1 MKDFEIDIHKLNM
14 VVEYQSSNM
23 KRKKVELWGKKF
35 DFEVKVLFRSKSSNI
50 FSTII
55 TYHLPG
61 NKSKNRTRRKMWV
74 GGSKERELVSRRK
87 KERERE
93 VMHVLVCASVVEPAE
108 WVPRPLNGKE
118 GEGEHGPA
126 ARYGGLVL
134 SLSLHSRSSFLKWF
148 KIPSINC
155 HFIIC

>member
-61 NKSKNRTRRKMWV
+61 NKSKNRTRRKM
-74 GGSKERELVSRRK
+74 
-87 KERERE
+87 
-93 VMHVLVCASVVEPAE
+93 
-108 WVPRPLNGKE
+108 
-118 GEGEHGPA
+118 
-126 ARYGGLVL
+126 
-134 SLSLHSRSSFLKWF
+134 
-148 KIPSINC
+148 
-155 HFIIC
+155 